1 MKKVLLFL
9 IVIICTLNSW
19 AQSPLLKTV
28 KAPDTTTPMVRA
40 EGWLNSHWTQDFPYN
55 QLCPR
60 DPVNGNAYSLAG
72 CPAIAMG
79 QIINY
84 LRTTQ
89 DTRFTDDDDYN
100 HYYAGR
106 NYVIDDDWASLKFPS
121 FPMLN
126 EMLDSIDA
134 TFERGEELSDELAA
148 ALVFACGT
156 ALTQV
161 YTSESS
167 GTFYV
172 DQAYEAYQRFGFT
185 DCMLIREP
193 DSTMY
198 ATLISNLQAGY
209 PAHLAVENPAG
220 TVGHNVVVDGYRESD
235 GKFHINFGYGGTL
248 DNWYDIPDPNF
259 YYGMTKVEG
268 IILNIIPKDGP
279 LAVHESEPQ
288 QPLEVYPNPV
298 SDVLYVKNLPSASVK
313 YTIFN
318 LVGQEVAA
326 GTSSGTISVARLEKG
341 LYFLQV
347 KGENFCETAKF
358 VVK

>member
-1 MKKVLLFL
+1 MSRVFTFLFL
-9 IVIICTLNSW
+9 FYALTGW
-19 AQSPLLKTV
+19 AQGPYIKN
-28 KAPDTTTPMVRA
+28 APIPEAATPSLRA
-40 EGWLNSHWTQDFPYN
+40 DGFLGSHWTQDYPYN

-60 DPVNGNAYSLAG
+60 DPVNGYSYSYAG

-89 DTRFTDDDDYN
+89 DTRFDDGDDYFHN
-100 HYYAGR
+100 YAGR
-106 NYVIDDDWASLKFPS
+106 KYMIDDDWESLQFPS
-121 FPMLN
+121 FPQLN
-126 EMLDSIDA
+126 VMLDSVDA
-134 TFERGEELSDELAA
+134 VFQRGEELPDELAA
-148 ALVFACGT
+148 AVVFACGT
-156 ALTQV
+156 ACTQI
-161 YTSESS
+161 YTSEGS

-172 DQAYEAYQRFGFT
+172 DQAFEAYQRFGFT
-185 DCMLIREP
+185 DCVLFRDP
-193 DSTMY
+193 DSLMY

-268 IILNIIPKDGP
+268 IILNIIPTFD
-279 LAVHESEPQ
+279 AVHETASQ

-298 SDVLYVKNLPSASVK
+298 SDVLYLKNLPCVTVEYS
-313 YTIFN
+313 IFN
-318 LVGQEVAA
+318 VLGQKVAA
-326 GTSSGTISVARLEKG
+326 GSSHGTISVAGLEKG
-341 LYFLQV
+341 LYVLQI
-347 KGENFCETAKF
+347 KGEKFLEMAKF